1 MISETLLLVHSPIVG
16 SDTWGPVAHELRAG
30 DVPVVVPTLADDGTQ
45 PFWRQHVT
53 SAADDVD
60 SQIPA
65 GTALIV
71 VVHSGAGQLT
81 ALLGHELLQRGRRPA
96 GYLFVDAGLPPDD
109 RSRLDQLRDEAPQFA
124 EQLEEI
130 LAARRQ
136 FPDWDDQQL
145 RPLVPDRERRRRL
158 IAGLRRLPSGF
169 WTEPIPGVPG
179 WDQVPIG
186 VVLFSSGYE
195 ATATA
200 AEEHGWPVRN
210 LDVENHFHML
220 DQPNS
225 VADVLE
231 ELARQVAQED
241 PPNPSGWDS

>member
-1 MISETLLLVHSPIVG
+1 MISETLVLVHSPIVG
-16 SDTWGPVAHELRAG
+16 PGTWEPVARELRAG

-45 PFWRQHVT
+45 PFWRQHVA
-53 SAADDVD
+53 SAADDIE
-60 SQIPA
+60 SQMPT
-65 GTALIV
+65 GTAPIV

-81 ALLGHELLQRGRRPA
+81 ALLGYELLQRGRRPA

-124 EQLEEI
+124 EQLEGI
-130 LAARRQ
+130 LAAGRP

-145 RPLVPDRERRRRL
+145 RPLVPDRERRRSL
-158 IAGLRRLPSGF
+158 IAGLRRLPPGY

-179 WDQVPIG
+179 WDRVPIG

-200 AEEHGWPVRN
+200 AEERGWPIRN
-210 LDVENHFHML
+210 LDVDNHFHML
-220 DQPNS
+220 DQPS
-225 VADVLE
+225 CVAALLRW
-231 ELARQVAQED
+231 LAR
-241 PPNPSGWDS
+241 STS